1 MKKMKKHIVFSAAVA
16 VLAAFLSVD
25 ASAQESVAMAFGRV
39 SHDPVSMALG
49 GAGTA
54 STTNI
59 AYASYRNSAAIPYY
73 DGKLDVAAGYQM
85 WQASETGNVSAAG
98 AWNIG
103 GKFGVSAGF
112 TYGMCTAY
120 DIYDASGSVSGSFTP
135 SEMQANVGLGWKFM
149 PWLSVGA
156 NVKYLTNTLAE
167 GAGYGA
173 VSSDIFLMSRLDG
186 LSLAL
191 GVSSLG
197 TSIESASG
205 DKFQL
210 PASLTFGAGYLA
222 EFADVHRVELLL
234 DADWYFAGAL
244 SAVLGAEYCWDDMVS
259 VRAGYRYGGKSVI
272 PSHASVGSGVKLF
285 GISLDL
291 AYLIASGDS
300 PLQNTLTFGLGYT
313 F

>member
-1 MKKMKKHIVFSAAVA
+1 MMKKHIVFSAAAALLTA
-16 VLAAFLSVD
+16 VLSVD
-25 ASAQESVAMAFGRV
+25 ASAQESSAMAFGRV
-39 SHDPVSMALG
+39 SHDPAAMAMG

-54 STTNI
+54 STTNV
-59 AYASYRNSAAIPYY
+59 AYASYRNAAAVPYY

-85 WQASETGNVSAAG
+85 WQASETGNVSVAG
-98 AWNIG
+98 AWNIN
-103 GKFGVSAGF
+103 GKLGVTAGF
-112 TYGMCTAY
+112 TYGMGAAY
-120 DIYDASGSVSGSFTP
+120 DIYDAGGSVSGSFSP
-135 SEMQANVGLGWKFM
+135 SEMQAGIGLGWKFM
-149 PWLSVGA
+149 PWLSAGV
-156 NVKYLTNTLAE
+156 NVKYLGNSLAE
-167 GAGYGA
+167 GASYGA
-173 VSSDIFLMSRLDG
+173 VSSDIFLMSQLDG

-197 TSIESASG
+197 TAVESASG

-222 EFADVHRVELLL
+222 EFAEVHSVELLL
-234 DADWYFAGAL
+234 DADWFFAGAL
-244 SAVLGAEYCWDDMVS
+244 SAALGAEYCWDDMVS

-272 PSHASVGSGVKLF
+272 PSYASVGAGVKLF

-300 PLQNTLTFGLGYT
+300 PLQNTLTFGLGYS